1 MSALLTTLFIAM
13 FLPYLAKLPL
23 IKAMNDRPGGYD
35 NRLPRQQQS
44 SLKGFGARATAAH
57 YNSFEA
63 LMVYACAVVIA
74 VSMGKI
80 DGLTITLGWIFVA
93 ARVGYVVCYWI
104 DKSTIRSLIWLVSMI
119 ASFWMAGRA
128 IWG

>member
-35 NRLPRQQQS
+35 NHLPRQQQA

-63 LMVYACAVVIA
+63 LMVYACAVFIA
-74 VSMGKI
+74 VSMGKV
-80 DGLTITLGWIFVA
+80 DGLTIALGWIFVA
-93 ARVGYVVCYWI
+93 ARVGYMVFYWI
-104 DKSTIRSLIWLVSMI
+104 DKANLRSLIWLVSMI
-119 ASFWMAGRA
+119 VSFWMAGRA